1 MLEINFNPFPE
12 LSTERLTLRQ
22 FTNEDVHELFVLRSD
37 KKVMQFI
44 PRPLA
49 KTTDDILQ
57 LIQKVNEMI
66 SKNEGINWAVTLKND
81 SKVIGMIGYFR
92 MAKEHYRA
100 EVGYMLHPAYQ
111 GKGIMREAL
120 NTVIDYGF
128 SVMKLHSMEA
138 IVDPQNLPSAKLL
151 ERYGFTKAGFFK
163 EHEFF
168 DGKFFDSFYY
178 TLLTPVK

>member
-1 MLEINFNPFPE
+1 MLDVNFNPFPV

-22 FTNEDVHELFVLRSD
+22 FTNEDVNELFVLRSD
-37 KKVMQFI
+37 KRTMQYI

-49 KTTDDILQ
+49 KTKEEVIQ

-100 EVGYMLHPAYQ
+100 EVGYMLHPDYH

-120 NTVIDYGF
+120 ERVLDYGF
-128 SVMKLHSMEA
+128 NILKFHSIEA
-138 IVDPQNLPSAKLL
+138 ITSPENFSSAKLL
-151 ERYGFTKAGFFK
+151 QRTGFSKIGHFK
-163 EHEFF
+163 EHEYF
-168 DGKFFDSFYY
+168 DGKFIDSVYY
-178 TLLTPVK
+178 TLLAKV